1 MNVKLYKC
9 NKLFALYTQEE
20 KDQIDSI
27 LAEFEIAMKE
37 AERELT
43 DHHHPEWLNR
53 YERIANPFMQRTEII
68 HDAVKTRYILAF
80 KGNESAIL
88 EDVQEILSVIDKKD
102 FMQEIK
108 IRKSLCISEDIL
120 LHSAERIPDPI
131 KREETINNIPAI
143 IKSRKQAA
151 IANYWNCY
159 DFLLSQLTDQIEA
172 LQYYGLPLS
181 GLEEL
186 TAAKASEWYKKP
198 KSKPKG
204 STTHIERV
212 EEQAK
217 NPFYSLPVS
226 PANQIIYEIMA
237 NKGNVANFPVRKKKF
252 NHDIDIDI
260 QSAGNKRIISIKNKK
275 GTVEIT
281 VEIDDINEL
290 GTNGQKFLVLILNE
304 LCNQALHNGELTQDY
319 ITFPL
324 QRLIDENMYS
334 SIRSARR
341 GFESGTDGLQQISIK
356 GTIRKSPKSIISI
369 ASTRKPFTGT
379 DIINNQCYVYLNPRM
394 DWNFFA
400 QAFTILP
407 KYYFSLSSRAANLL
421 FYIFILARQ
430 HTRDIANKE
439 YFTISFRAIHSW
451 LNLPGEKTAKNP
463 QRDIKDVIE
472 TAIEEIETAHSQM
485 YNNTEFA
492 LLPVYDENSSISEYL
507 CNGYLKVSLKG
518 AFAEKFISQSLKTE
532 KRIQQA
538 EQRRAR
544 ITEKAIATNMAKS
557 MKKDKDTNT

>member
-1 MNVKLYKC
+1 MNAKLYKC

-27 LAEFEIAMKE
+27 LAEFQIAMKE

-88 EDVQEILSVIDKKD
+88 EDVQEILNVIDKKD

-108 IRKSLCISEDIL
+108 IRKSFCISEDIL

-226 PANQIIYEIMA
+226 PANQIIY
-237 NKGNVANFPVRKKKF
+237 V
-252 NHDIDIDI
+252 
-260 QSAGNKRIISIKNKK
+260 
-275 GTVEIT
+275 
-281 VEIDDINEL
+281 
-290 GTNGQKFLVLILNE
+290 
-304 LCNQALHNGELTQDY
+304 
-319 ITFPL
+319 
-324 QRLIDENMYS
+324 
-334 SIRSARR
+334 
-341 GFESGTDGLQQISIK
+341 
-356 GTIRKSPKSIISI
+356 
-369 ASTRKPFTGT
+369 
-379 DIINNQCYVYLNPRM
+379 
-394 DWNFFA
+394 
-400 QAFTILP
+400 
-407 KYYFSLSSRAANLL
+407 
-421 FYIFILARQ
+421 
-430 HTRDIANKE
+430 
-439 YFTISFRAIHSW
+439 
-451 LNLPGEKTAKNP
+451 
-463 QRDIKDVIE
+463 
-472 TAIEEIETAHSQM
+472 
-485 YNNTEFA
+485 
-492 LLPVYDENSSISEYL
+492 
-507 CNGYLKVSLKG
+507 
-518 AFAEKFISQSLKTE
+518 
-532 KRIQQA
+532 
-538 EQRRAR
+538 
-544 ITEKAIATNMAKS
+544 
-557 MKKDKDTNT
+557 